1 MPMFDIED
9 SSNVSLDRNKTS
21 KDKLAKIKN
30 VDGFSATDNEA
41 AVVQEKKDDEI
52 LELKPNFIGFGINL
66 RALWRK
72 FTKIKQ

>member
-9 SSNVSLDRNKTS
+9 SSNVTLDKNKTS
-21 KDKLAKIKN
+21 RDKLAKIKN
-30 VDGFSATDNEA
+30 VHGFSATDNEA
-41 AVVQEKKDDEI
+41 AVTQEKKDDEI

-72 FTKIKQ
+72 LTKN